1 MNEFD
6 TILKVGQFLYKEDIL
21 SPFGYKILHN
31 ELIDDIQSLK
41 PSEQQK
47 LVRICLYLTIV
58 INMTLLFG
66 GWIAEHKSKE
76 WDEEFELLRTIS
88 LDIEKTLPNYLKGL
102 NDYHLEKYH
111 EAKTGIFVKNF
122 FELYQ
127 HIPIHP
133 AEQRFHDIMEK
144 AKEAS

>member
-58 INMTLLFG
+58 INMTLLF
-66 GWIAEHKSKE
+66 
-76 WDEEFELLRTIS
+76 
-88 LDIEKTLPNYLKGL
+88 
-102 NDYHLEKYH
+102 
-111 EAKTGIFVKNF
+111 
-122 FELYQ
+122 
-127 HIPIHP
+127 
-133 AEQRFHDIMEK
+133 
-144 AKEAS
+144 